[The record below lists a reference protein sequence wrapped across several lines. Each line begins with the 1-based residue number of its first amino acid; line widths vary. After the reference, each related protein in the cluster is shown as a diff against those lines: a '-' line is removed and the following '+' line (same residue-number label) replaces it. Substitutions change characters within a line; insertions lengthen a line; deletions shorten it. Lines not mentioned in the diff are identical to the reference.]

1 MERVSIKRLHFD
13 ILLNHE
19 EVRKVF
25 RWYQRPQ
32 LAARSLDQ
40 YLANQHW
47 RGFLRQLM
55 GAGAETHTQ
64 TLGRAWGTLQKS
76 GWKDHSSQG
85 FEAPT
90 RTVSGMSYQG
100 S

>member
-19 EVRKVF
+19 EMRKVF
-25 RWYQRPQ
+25 RWYQR
-32 LAARSLDQ
+32 LAAGSPDQ

-64 TLGRAWGTLQKS
+64 TLGRAWGTLQKL
-76 GWKDHSSQG
+76 GWKDHRSQG

-90 RTVSGMSYQG
+90 RTVLGISYQG